1 METAVPLL
9 VKYRLII
16 FALMDLIP
24 LPQCAYNYVETD
36 TQLMPSA
43 TMATSSMETA
53 AALAVPSRQVSLAT
67 IIRIQ
72 PVVLK
77 SAEMAFYL
85 SINAMMAT
93 QWMAMGAVPSAKY
106 NKDTTAV
113 VATRPTSQ
121 SVFTQQFPLSK

>member
-1 METAVPLL
+1 
-9 VKYRLII
+9 
-16 FALMDLIP
+16 
-24 LPQCAYNYVETD
+24 
-36 TQLMPSA
+36 MPSA

-93 QWMAMGAVPSAKY
+93 
-106 NKDTTAV
+106 
-113 VATRPTSQ
+113 
-121 SVFTQQFPLSK
+121 